1 MTQDVWQGELE
12 QTHRDGYQIVV
23 SSRWALRR
31 DWDGRPT
38 GYLEINR
45 DITEAKRAERC
56 RRELSGRL
64 LVAQDYE
71 RAG

>member
-45 DITEAKRAERC
+45 DI
-56 RRELSGRL
+56 RRRSALSDPGTSSPDGYLSPRTTSG
-64 LVAQDYE
+64 E
-71 RAG
+71 G